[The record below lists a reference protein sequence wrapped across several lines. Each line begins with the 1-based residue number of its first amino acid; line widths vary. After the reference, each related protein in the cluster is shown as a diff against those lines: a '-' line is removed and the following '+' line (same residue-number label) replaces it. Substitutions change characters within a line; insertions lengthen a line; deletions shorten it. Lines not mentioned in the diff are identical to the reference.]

1 MKNDSQQEERLVWRL
16 KEKQILYDE
25 RWLHL
30 ESRSYQLADGTVI
43 EPYYVT
49 CPNDFTVIVAVTEN
63 GSFLMERLYRPGA
76 EMIMTEPPA
85 GAIEPGEEPVEAAGA
100 SGGDRIRGRVY
111 GIPL

>member
-43 EPYYVT
+43 EP
-49 CPNDFTVIVAVTEN
+49 
-63 GSFLMERLYRPGA
+63 
-76 EMIMTEPPA
+76 IM
-85 GAIEPGEEPVEAAGA
+85 
-100 SGGDRIRGRVY
+100 
-111 GIPL
+111 

>member
-63 GSFLMERLYRPGA
+63 GSFLMERLYQCRW
-76 EMIMTEPPA
+76 EPRRWRRHFF
-85 GAIEPGEEPVEAAGA
+85 PVWQ
-100 SGGDRIRGRVY
+100 R
-111 GIPL
+111 LC